1 MLSDRIDSLCK
12 QRGISGYRLC
22 KDIGISPNTLT
33 ELRGGRRHGVSAE
46 TANKIAKYFGVT
58 VDDLL
63 QNDHVNA
70 SAAILTPAKQRLL
83 DMIDGLEEEQ
93 IDKLLGIIS
102 EIKKLCN

>member
-1 MLSDRIDSLCK
+1 MLYETISALCK
-12 QRGISGYRLC
+12 KRGVSGYKLC
-22 KDIGISPNTLT
+22 KETGISPSLLSDLKN
-33 ELRGGRRHGVSAE
+33 GRTKTISS
-46 TANKIAKYFGVT
+46 NNLSKIADYLEVT
-58 VDDLL
+58 VDNLL